1 MRKKI
6 ALFAGGWGGEYLQEV
21 LAGVIH
27 QAEQYNTDIF
37 AFISFSIH
45 TSIPEDNIPEIN
57 FMKLPDINDFD
68 GVIVLAN
75 SFNTQDELDYITEVI
90 NSTKIPAI
98 SVEYELPGI
107 PTIMTDNYYGMHEL
121 SMHLFKEHNVK
132 NVLFIGGPKDHPE
145 CIERLNAL
153 LDAAKTCNV
162 NIPKDNIIYADWSKA
177 RIAEFMNE
185 WKSTHD
191 FFPDAIVC
199 ANDIMAMETCTQ
211 LELRGLSVP
220 EDIIVTG
227 YDCILPAQ
235 RFVPS
240 ITSVNHEWNT
250 MGRKAFNSLINM
262 IGGGKIPGK
271 TLLPT
276 RFVSRRSCGCHVSVS
291 STDSKKDLGRALV
304 NNELDAIQADS
315 HFRHFYVAARRSNN
329 LDDFSN
335 HFSYLFEHLHIIEGD
350 SFALYLDPE
359 FFNIV
364 EDNSNLRQ
372 YGHADE
378 YNAII
383 TLKDGKAQPHSIVSR
398 HDAIFGASSESSK
411 PGYYLFF
418 PICSDTYTLGF
429 TMLTGVLNGIN
440 DSQYYI
446 WTRHMNQALE
456 QVRSNITIQKL
467 YQKMR
472 ELSIRDFLTGTYNR
486 TGCETISYPAMIE
499 DSKNDIP
506 SMIILVD
513 VDNMKRINDKFGH
526 TCGDEALTTTTD
538 VLNEVLPSSYNI
550 TRFGGDEFLITGPSK
565 DLTKPIDEFIA
576 LIQRTLLN
584 TVANRNIT
592 FPLTLSIGYYEC
604 SPMNSN
610 DIDKGIVHADIN
622 MYTMKKLHHVDKD

>member
-37 AFISFSIH
+37 AFINFSVH
-45 TSIPEDNIPEIN
+45 TTIPKDNIPEIN
-57 FMKLPDINDFD
+57 FMKLPNINDFD

-75 SFNTQDELDYITEVI
+75 SYNTQDELDYITEAI
-90 NSTKIPAI
+90 NSTKTPAI

-132 NVLFIGGPKDHPE
+132 NVLFIGGPKEHPE

-153 LDAAKTCNV
+153 LDAANACNI
-162 NIPKDNIIYADWSKA
+162 NIPEDNIIYADWSKS
-177 RIAEFMNE
+177 RIGEFLNA

-211 LELRGLSVP
+211 LESYGLSVP
-220 EDIIVTG
+220 DDIIVTG
-227 YDCILPAQ
+227 YDCILLAQ

-262 IGGGKIPGK
+262 IGGSKIPAK

-291 STDSKKDLGRALV
+291 SIDSKKDLGRALV
-304 NNELDAIQADS
+304 SNELDAIQADS

-350 SFALYLDPE
+350 YFALYLDPE
-359 FFNIV
+359 FFNII
-364 EDNSNLRQ
+364 EDNSNLRE

-378 YNAII
+378 YNAVI
-383 TLKDGKAQPHSIVSR
+383 TLKAGKAQPHSIISR
-398 HDAIFGASSESSK
+398 HDAIFGVSNEVKK

-418 PICSDTYTLGF
+418 PIFSDTHTLGF
-429 TMLTGVLNGIN
+429 TMLTGALNGIN

-472 ELSIRDFLTGTYNR
+472 ELSIKDFLTGTYNR
-486 TGCETISYPAMIE
+486 TGCENISFPAMIE
-499 DSKNDIP
+499 DSNNGNSSIL
-506 SMIILVD
+506 MLVD
-513 VDNMKRINDKFGH
+513 VDNMKKINDKFGH
-526 TCGDEALTTTTD
+526 SSGDEALIITTN
-538 VLNEVLPSSYNI
+538 VLNEVLPASYNI
-550 TRFGGDEFLITGPSK
+550 TRFGGDEFLLTGPAR
-565 DLTKPIDEFIA
+565 DLPLPINDFINQ
-576 LIQRTLLN
+576 IQDNLST
-584 TVANRNIT
+584 TIAKKEIS

-604 SPMNSN
+604 TPLNTN
-610 DIDKGIVHADIN
+610 DIDEGIVHADIN
-622 MYTMKKLHHVDKD
+622 MYTMKKLHHINRD